1 MPKLNIFIKIYLWF
15 WIATTLIVGTLIS
28 FDRLTQSGPMIHHL
42 QNTIG
47 VTLSLYGQMA
57 AEYHLHGDHAAL
69 AKLTDQ
75 LKSSSRIDAYV
86 LDDNNQEITNRTL
99 PPDAKALLGQARQSG
114 KTESLFLEDRV
125 LLAMTVTT
133 TNGRLFGVVGI
144 MPRHAFNPFHGN
156 TTLLVFRIFII
167 LFLSGGVCYWLA
179 RYLTSPLIKL
189 REATQRFAAGEL
201 SVRIGKDTARRRDE
215 LTELA
220 KDFDRMAERIESLMT
235 SQRQLLG
242 DISHELRSPLARL
255 NVALELARRQTGPE
269 AENHLNR
276 IEREA
281 RLLNEMIGQVLT
293 LTRIE
298 NDIEGIQSSPVDL
311 KRLVQKITVDA
322 NFEAQDSCHI
332 ILHVDS
338 LEYIISGNEEL
349 LRRAIE
355 NVVRNAIYYTHEN
368 TDVNIMLRRVMYGT
382 IPYGEITVH
391 DHGDGVSELEL
402 PHLFHPFYRVS
413 DARDRKTGGSG
424 LGLAITERAVRL
436 HHGNVSASNAADGG
450 LVIVIAL
457 PLCGD
462 H

>member
-1 MPKLNIFIKIYLWF
+1 
-15 WIATTLIVGTLIS
+15 
-28 FDRLTQSGPMIHHL
+28 
-42 QNTIG
+42 
-47 VTLSLYGQMA
+47 
-57 AEYHLHGDHAAL
+57 
-69 AKLTDQ
+69 
-75 LKSSSRIDAYV
+75 
-86 LDDNNQEITNRTL
+86 
-99 PPDAKALLGQARQSG
+99 
-114 KTESLFLEDRV
+114 
-125 LLAMTVTT
+125 
-133 TNGRLFGVVGI
+133 

-189 REATQRFAAGEL
+189 REATRRFAAGEL
-201 SVRIGKDTARRRDE
+201 SVRIGKDNARRKDE

-220 KDFDRMAERIESLMT
+220 KDFDQMAERIESLMT

-311 KRLVQKITVDA
+311 MRLVQKITVDA

-332 ILHVDS
+332 VLHVDS
-338 LEYIISGNEEL
+338 LKYIISGNEEL

-355 NVVRNAIYYTHEN
+355 NVIRNAIHYTQEN
-368 TDVNIMLRRVMYGT
+368 TDVDIMLQRVMHGT
-382 IPYGEITVH
+382 IPYAEITVH
-391 DHGDGVSELEL
+391 DHGDGVSESEL
-402 PHLFHPFYRVS
+402 PYLFHPFYRVS

-436 HHGNVSASNAADGG
+436 HHGNVSAYNATDGG
-450 LVIVIAL
+450 LVIVITL
-457 PLCGD
+457 PLSED
-462 H
+462 RKL